1 MKIRCLLVPWGNFI
15 ESQQLGLFILHFAAS
30 SIQLL
35 LFILMKIPFFS
46 LFIYFFYTIHLHVV
60 ANVEKKKKQVVGP
73 LYK

>member
-35 LFILMKIPFFS
+35 LFILMKIVLFIS

-60 ANVEKKKKQVVGP
+60 ANVERKQVVGP
-73 LYK
+73 L